1 MARTMK
7 VGWIGLRLLN
17 GWVGGL
23 LGVALALAVTQPSAE
38 SQEKAASNSAPPKL
52 RQIQS
57 LEFLGEAKFG
67 GRSLILDSV
76 LLGGLSGLTYD
87 AENEIFYS
95 ISDDRSQ
102 EAPARFYR
110 LQIETPDMGNPSDR
124 FDQSSI
130 RFLRSQAIAQP
141 DNNPFAPNSI
151 DPEGIVL
158 TPQSTLWISSEGIA
172 PAGIT
177 PFLREFDLAG
187 RQVRSLPIPRRYSP
201 SPDWGVAN
209 NLGFE
214 SLTMTPSQKY
224 LITATENALTQDGP
238 EAAWGKSS
246 PSRLMLFDLETEQ
259 LAGEYLYNT
268 DPVVAAPNPPD
279 GFAAAGLVELLALD
293 DHRYLALERM
303 YAAGS
308 TGMPGNNGMN
318 VRLYEMDRSRATDIQ
333 TSNSLVETGLEQVVP
348 VEKQLV
354 LDLAT
359 LDIPLS
365 NLEGMAFGPKLAD
378 GRRSLLM
385 ISDDNFGANQFT
397 QILLF
402 GVNE

>member
-1 MARTMK
+1 MAGI
-7 VGWIGLRLLN
+7 VGARRVGLRFLN

-23 LGVALALAVTQPSAE
+23 IGVALALAVTQPSAD
-38 SQEKAASNSAPPKL
+38 SQEGAGSQGAQAQL
-52 RQIQS
+52 RQVQS

-67 GRSLILDSV
+67 GRSLILDGV
-76 LLGGLSGLTYD
+76 LLGGLSGLAYD

-95 ISDDRSQ
+95 ISDDRGR

-110 LQIETPDMGNPSDR
+110 LQIKTAGDGFDNGN
-124 FDQSSI
+124 I
-130 RFLRSQAIAQP
+130 RFLRSQVLTQP
-141 DNNPFAPNSI
+141 GQTPFADNSI
-151 DPEGIVL
+151 DPEGIAL
-158 TPQSTLWISSEGIA
+158 MPQSTLWISSEGIA
-172 PAGIT
+172 PAGIP
-177 PFLREFDLAG
+177 PFLREFDLSG
-187 RQVRSLPIPRRYSP
+187 KQVRSLPVPRRYYP

-214 SLTMTPSQKY
+214 SLTVTPSQKY
-224 LITATENALTQDGP
+224 LMTATENALVQDGP
-238 EAAWGKSS
+238 QAAVGESS

-259 LAGEYLYNT
+259 LAAEYLYNT
-268 DPVVAAPNPPD
+268 DPVVAEPNPPE

-293 DHRYLALERM
+293 DDRYLALERM

-318 VRLYEMDRSRATDIQ
+318 VRLYEITRSQATDIQ
-333 TSNSLVETGLEQVVP
+333 SKNSLLETGLEQIVP

-365 NLEGMAFGPKLAD
+365 NLEGMALGPKLED

-402 GVNE
+402 GMNE

>member
-1 MARTMK
+1 MIEQSWARK
-7 VGWIGLRLLN
+7 ISLHFLN
-17 GWVGGL
+17 GWFGGL
-23 LGVALALAVTQPSAE
+23 LGVALALAVTQPAAE
-38 SQEKAASNSAPPKL
+38 SQERASSSITRAQP
-52 RQIQS
+52 RQVQS

-67 GRSLILDSV
+67 GRSLLLDEV
-76 LLGGLSGLTYD
+76 LLGGFSGLAYD
-87 AENEIFYS
+87 ADNEIFYS
-95 ISDDRSQ
+95 ISDDRGK

-110 LQIETPDMGNPSDR
+110 LQMDLTGDR
-124 FDQSSI
+124 FNPLQI
-130 RFLRSQAIAQP
+130 RFLRHQTIRQP
-141 DNNPFAPNSI
+141 DQSVFTPNTI
-151 DPEGIVL
+151 DPEGIAL
-158 TPQSTLWISSEGIA
+158 TPQSTLWIASEGVA
-172 PAGIT
+172 FAGIL

-214 SLTMTPSQKY
+214 SLALTPSDKY
-224 LITATENALTQDGP
+224 LMTATENALTQDGP
-238 EAAWGKSS
+238 KAAVGESS
-246 PSRLMLFDLETEQ
+246 PSRLILFDLKTEQ

-268 DPVVAAPNPPD
+268 DPVVAPPNPPE

-293 DHRYLALERM
+293 DDRYLALERM

-308 TGMPGNNGMN
+308 TGMPGDNGMN
-318 VRLYEMDRSRATDIQ
+318 VRLYEVDRSRATDIQ
-333 TSNSLVETGLEQVVP
+333 TSNSLLETGLENIVP

-359 LDIPLS
+359 LEVPLS
-365 NLEGMAFGPKLAD
+365 NLEGMSFGPRLTD

-385 ISDDNFGANQFT
+385 ISDDNFAADQFT
-397 QILLF
+397 QVLLF

>member
-1 MARTMK
+1 MAGKIRAR
-7 VGWIGLRLLN
+7 WIGLRLLN
-17 GWVGGL
+17 GWLGGL
-23 LGVALALAVTQPSAE
+23 LGVTFALAVTHPSAE
-38 SQEKAASNSAPPKL
+38 SQEKAFSAETQPKL
-52 RQIQS
+52 RQVES

-67 GRSLILDSV
+67 GRSLILDDA

-87 AENEIFYS
+87 AKNEIFYS

-110 LQIETPDMGNPSDR
+110 LQIELTGNR

-130 RFLRSQAIAQP
+130 RFLRTQAIRQP
-141 DNNPFAPNSI
+141 DQSIFDANTI
-151 DPEGIVL
+151 DPEGIAL

-172 PAGIT
+172 PAGIA

-187 RQVRSLPIPRRYSP
+187 QQVRSLPIPRRYSP

-224 LITATENALTQDGP
+224 LMTATENALAQDGP
-238 EAAWGKSS
+238 QAAVGKSS

-259 LAGEYLYNT
+259 LAAEYLYNT
-268 DPVVAAPNPPD
+268 DPVVAPPNPPD

-293 DHRYLALERM
+293 DDRYLALERM

-308 TGMPGNNGMN
+308 TGMPGDNGMN
-318 VRLYEMDRSRATDIQ
+318 VRLYEVDRSRATDIQ
-333 TSNSLVETGLEQVVP
+333 TSNSLLETGLENVVP

-359 LDIPLS
+359 LEVPLS
-365 NLEGMAFGPKLAD
+365 NLEGMTFGPELAD

-385 ISDDNFGANQFT
+385 ISDDNFAANQFT
-397 QILLF
+397 QVLLF

>member
-1 MARTMK
+1 MAGI
-7 VGWIGLRLLN
+7 VGIRRIGLRLLN
-17 GWVGGL
+17 GWLGGL

-38 SQEKAASNSAPPKL
+38 SQERATSLARRAKL

-67 GRSLILDSV
+67 GRSLILDDA

-87 AENEIFYS
+87 AENEVFYS
-95 ISDDRSQ
+95 ISDDRS
-102 EAPARFYR
+102 ENAPARFYR
-110 LQIETPDMGNPSDR
+110 LKMETDGDGFGSE
-124 FDQSSI
+124 QI
-130 RFLRSQAIAQP
+130 RFLRTQAINQP
-141 DNNPFAPNSI
+141 DNNLFEANTV
-151 DPEGIVL
+151 DPEGIAL
-158 TPQSTLWISSEGIA
+158 TPRSTIWVSSEGIS
-172 PAGIT
+172 PQGIA

-187 RQVRSLPIPRRYSP
+187 QHVRSLPIPRRYIP

-214 SLTMTPSQKY
+214 SLTLTPSEKY
-224 LITATENALTQDGP
+224 LVTATENALAQDGP
-238 EAAWGKSS
+238 KAAVGESS

-268 DPVVAAPNPPD
+268 DPVVAPPNPSD
-279 GFAAAGLVELLALD
+279 ALAAAGLVELLALD
-293 DHRYLALERM
+293 DERYLALERM
-303 YAAGS
+303 YAEGS
-308 TGMPGNNGMN
+308 VGMPGNNGMN
-318 VRLYEMDRSRATDIQ
+318 VRLYEVDRSRATDIQ
-333 TSNSLVETGLEQVVP
+333 TSNSLLESGLEQVVP

-365 NLEGMAFGPKLAD
+365 NLEGMTFGPRLAD

-385 ISDDNFGANQFT
+385 ISDDNFSATQFT
-397 QILLF
+397 QVLLF

>member
-1 MARTMK
+1 MARTIK
-7 VGWIGLRLLN
+7 VRRIGLRFLN
-17 GWVGGL
+17 GWLGGL

-38 SQEKAASNSAPPKL
+38 SQEKSVSNAVQPKL

-67 GRSLILDSV
+67 GRSLILDDAV
-76 LLGGLSGLTYD
+76 LGGLSGLTYD
-87 AENEIFYS
+87 AEKGIFYS
-95 ISDDRSQ
+95 ISDDRGQ

-110 LQIETPDMGNPSDR
+110 LKVDTSGER
-124 FDQSSI
+124 FGPKRI
-130 RFLRSQAIAQP
+130 RFLRTQAITQP
-141 DNNPFAPNSI
+141 DNSPFEVNTI
-151 DPEGIVL
+151 DPEGIAL

-172 PAGIT
+172 LAGIA

-187 RQVRSLPIPRRYSP
+187 KHVRSLPIPRRYSP

-214 SLTMTPSQKY
+214 SLTITPSQRY
-224 LITATENALTQDGP
+224 LMTATENALVQDGAK
-238 EAAWGKSS
+238 AAWGESS
-246 PSRLMLFDLETEQ
+246 PSRLMMFDLETEQ

-293 DHRYLALERM
+293 DDRYLALERM

-318 VRLYEMDRSRATDIQ
+318 VRLYEVDRSRATDIQ
-333 TSNSLVETGLEQVVP
+333 TSNSLLESGLENIVP

-365 NLEGMAFGPKLAD
+365 NLEGMTFGPELAD

-397 QILLF
+397 QVLLF